1 MCTELK
7 MRYFPAKPVLELSE
21 TVLHYMISLVPQGK
35 LTRTEDIEKH
45 LAKILN
51 TEWVSF
57 ERDFVF
63 NNDLMSDYIN
73 KGTVYQSVPMHR
85 LISTRGLIQKRYTE
99 ELEKEGF
106 VLEESRVSKYSM
118 KVVDYKKY
126 LFNFDEA
133 SIGVD
138 TIWKVHK
145 QGLSSVK

>member
-1 MCTELK
+1 